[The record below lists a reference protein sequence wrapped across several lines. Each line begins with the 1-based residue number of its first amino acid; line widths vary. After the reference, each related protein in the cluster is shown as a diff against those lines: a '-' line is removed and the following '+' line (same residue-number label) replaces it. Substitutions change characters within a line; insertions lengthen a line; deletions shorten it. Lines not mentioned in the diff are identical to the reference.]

1 MFPKSH
7 VLSQSGG
14 VLKVPLAKLG
24 KWFHKAYG
32 VVEFTREDFKAII
45 DNFRDNLLGHKP
57 YLTFG
62 HLQEDFSVDS
72 HKKKGDMIGF
82 AEESDTLYGLF
93 KATEDAYKSVQS
105 GEYEFSS
112 GEFIRNFQDKDS
124 GDIKGT
130 LILRVALTNS
140 PFIPNLDRVQAF
152 SQSEKEEPT
161 QVFTM
166 KIDMTKETSNNTTP
180 EVPNTEAVPTEQKM
194 DKDFVE
200 QVDKVDNPLT
210 NDVASDTN
218 LDNDKVAP
226 KVDVKDEPTVV
237 TPETLNSPE
246 APASAPIVAKE
257 ESVVPTAEDLS
268 VSSVTKEAEDIK
280 QSDESVSNPSPIKT
294 PAPNMNTAPT
304 ATPVPNV
311 QQGLSQAHLDIDT
324 LIGDITNKL
333 EKRYERTVNEL
344 STLVKDLQTQLVAK
358 QQDLEKVKS
367 VTQAQAFS
375 LSQAQQQVLTAQEK
389 VTAEYLMGEGV
400 SPALIQR
407 FSQIRE
413 AIISNSQVIRLSD
426 SEGQN
431 EREISLIQALS
442 DLVVDATNTPAINLS
457 QEGTP
462 YYRRHDSNGL
472 LTIAEKTIRENRQRA
487 QQMVKK

>member
-32 VVEFTREDFKAII
+32 VVEFTREDFKTII

-82 AEESDTLYGLF
+82 AEETDTLYGLF

-112 GEFIRNFQDKDS
+112 GEFIRNYLDKDS
-124 GDIKGT
+124 GETKGT
-130 LILRVALTNS
+130 LVLRVALTNS

-152 SQSEKEEPT
+152 SQSEKEEST

-166 KIDMTKETSNNTTP
+166 KIDMTEETSNNTNP
-180 EVPNTEAVPTEQKM
+180 NVPNTEAVPTEQKM

-200 QVDKVDNPLT
+200 QVDKVEDPLT
-210 NDVASDTN
+210 KDVVSDTN
-218 LDNDKVAP
+218 LDNDKVTP
-226 KVDVKDEPTVV
+226 HVDVKDEPTVV
-237 TPETLNSPE
+237 TPEVLNSPQ
-246 APASAPIVAKE
+246 APVSPVTAKE
-257 ESVVPTAEDLS
+257 KSVVPTAESLS
-268 VSSVTKEAEDIK
+268 VASTETEDNK
-280 QSDESVSNPSPIKT
+280 QSDESLSNPSSIKT
-294 PAPNMNTAPT
+294 PAPNMNTA
-304 ATPVPNV
+304 APVAPSPVLNV
-311 QQGLSQAHLDIDT
+311 QQGLSQSHLDIDT
-324 LIGDITNKL
+324 LVGDITNKL

-358 QQDLEKVKS
+358 QQDLEKVKT

-407 FSQIRE
+407 FSQVRE

-431 EREISLIQALS
+431 EREISVIQALS
-442 DLVVDATNTPAINLS
+442 DLIVDATNTPAINLS
-457 QEGTP
+457 QEGTS

-487 QQMVKK
+487 QQMSKK